1 MQRAHADLRSA
12 QHAMAAEPPL
22 TEDSCFHSQQV
33 VEKVLK
39 AFLVYRD
46 AEFEWSHRIRYL
58 LNLCAQYDPSFEQ
71 WRDEAEPLSE
81 YAVQFRYP
89 HLDPPP
95 TPEQSLAALDVA
107 GRFYHF
113 VLDRLPPETHTTP

>member
-12 QHAMAAEPPL
+12 QHAMAA
-22 TEDSCFHSQQV
+22 
-33 VEKVLK
+33 
-39 AFLVYRD
+39 
-46 AEFEWSHRIRYL
+46 
-58 LNLCAQYDPSFEQ
+58 
-71 WRDEAEPLSE
+71 
-81 YAVQFRYP
+81 
-89 HLDPPP
+89 DPPP